1 VEDTRNNFMTVER
14 TNDEEL
20 LSGIVKRAW
29 KHSNSV
35 GEAPGII
42 SLAGFKDDGNY
53 PAFIDWLQKEGINVD
68 DGFDIDRSC
77 GIDSGFTLEDLWKA
91 LDPPN
96 LSEPEMSVLD
106 IPEEEAVNE
115 VKESL
120 EDLTAINEA
129 AVEAEVDSGAITI
142 QEDAE

>member
-1 VEDTRNNFMTVER
+1 MTVER

-53 PAFIDWLQKEGINVD
+53 PAFIDWLRNEGINVD
-68 DGFDIDRSC
+68 NGFDIDRSC

-106 IPEEEAVNE
+106 IPEEEAVDE

-129 AVEAEVDSGAITI
+129 R
-142 QEDAE
+142 

>member
-1 VEDTRNNFMTVER
+1 MTIER

-29 KHSNSV
+29 KHSNNV
-35 GEAPGII
+35 GEAPGDT
-42 SLAGFKDDGNY
+42 SLAGFKDNINY
-53 PAFIDWLQKEGINVD
+53 SAFIDWLRDEGINVD

-106 IPEEEAVNE
+106 IPEEEEEEAVDE
-115 VKESL
+115 VTESL

>member
-1 VEDTRNNFMTVER
+1 MTVER

-106 IPEEEAVNE
+106 IPEEEEAVDE

>member
-1 VEDTRNNFMTVER
+1 MTIER

-53 PAFIDWLQKEGINVD
+53 PAFIDWLRNEGINVD
-68 DGFDIDRSC
+68 NGFDIDRSC

-106 IPEEEAVNE
+106 IPEEEAVDE

>member
-1 VEDTRNNFMTVER
+1 MTVER

-53 PAFIDWLQKEGINVD
+53 PAFIDWLRNEGINVD
-68 DGFDIDRSC
+68 NGFDIDRSC

-106 IPEEEAVNE
+106 IPEEEAVDE

>member
-1 VEDTRNNFMTVER
+1 MTVER

-106 IPEEEAVNE
+106 IPEEEEAVDE
-115 VKESL
+115 VTESL

>member
-1 VEDTRNNFMTVER
+1 MTIER

-106 IPEEEAVNE
+106 IPEEEAVDE

>member
-1 VEDTRNNFMTVER
+1 MTVER

-29 KHSNSV
+29 KHSNNV
-35 GEAPGII
+35 GEAPGDT
-42 SLAGFKDDGNY
+42 SLAGFKDNINY
-53 PAFIDWLQKEGINVD
+53 SAFIDWLRDEGINVD
-68 DGFDIDRSC
+68 DGFDIEYSC
-77 GIDSGFTLEDLWKA
+77 RVDSWFTLEDLWKA

-106 IPEEEAVNE
+106 IPEEEAVDE

>member
-53 PAFIDWLQKEGINVD
+53 PAFIDWLRNEGINVD
-68 DGFDIDRSC
+68 NGFDIDRSC

-106 IPEEEAVNE
+106 IPEEEAVDE

>member
-1 VEDTRNNFMTVER
+1 MTVER

-106 IPEEEAVNE
+106 IPEEEAVDE